1 MAGNQVEP
9 VHGFDSLLIGENAAF
24 LDEQYRAWLDD
35 PGSVAPQWA
44 AMFERLEPADGGW
57 ISGPTFRPRS
67 IFHPSGGAR
76 VAAAELDAATE
87 RESRVVQLINA
98 YRVRGHL

>member
-44 AMFERLEPADGGW
+44 AMF
-57 ISGPTFRPRS
+57 
-67 IFHPSGGAR
+67 GAALDALQ
-76 VAAAELDAATE
+76 AAARRARAGTAP
-87 RESRVVQLINA
+87 LIMRPA
-98 YRVRGHL
+98 GEAP